1 MTAHP
6 ETGQHSG
13 LPSGMLP
20 AGLAAF
26 ALTWA
31 TALLLGHQ
39 QPLLA
44 PALFLPAFAA
54 VAWLTQRHYPH
65 VRFGAANT
73 ITLLRVSLTVAL
85 LVSVWIGPVTGWTVA
100 GVAAV
105 ALALDGVDGWLARR
119 QGLTSGF
126 GARFDMEVDAALAL
140 ILALHA
146 LRGDPVGPEIMVL
159 GVMRYLFIGTAC
171 LQPWLAAPLYPSWR
185 RKAIC
190 VLQIATLIALQPP
203 IIPDGVG
210 IILARIAAAALI
222 WSFLRDILWL
232 RAQR

>member
-1 MTAHP
+1 MTAQP
-6 ETGQHSG
+6 ETEQHAS
-13 LPSGMLP
+13 LPSGMLSS
-20 AGLAAF
+20 GVAAI
-26 ALTWA
+26 ALTWM
-31 TALLLGHQ
+31 TALVMGHQ
-39 QPLLA
+39 PPYLA
-44 PALFLPAFAA
+44 PALFLPALL
-54 VAWLTQRHYPH
+54 VVMRLTQRHYPH
-65 VRFGAANT
+65 GRFGAANT
-73 ITLLRVSLTVAL
+73 ITLLRMSLATAL
-85 LVSVWIGPVTGWTVA
+85 LVSVAVGPVTGWMVA

-105 ALALDGVDGWLARR
+105 SLALDGLDGWLARR

-126 GARFDMEVDAALAL
+126 GARFDMEVNAALAL

-159 GVMRYLFIGTAC
+159 GVMRYLFIGAAH
-171 LQPWLAAPLYPSWR
+171 LLPWLAAPLYPSWR

-190 VLQIATLIALQPP
+190 VLQIATLIALQLPVM
-203 IIPDGVG
+203 PDGVG